1 MWAST
6 LTIVQHFRY
15 PLKLFNVLA
24 YSTSLSCRTTL
35 IIKIVQHFR
44 YPLKLFNVLAYST
57 SLSCRTTLII
67 KIDLMHQGAHAV
79 KKLWQGP
86 R

>member
-6 LTIVQHFRY
+6 LTIVQHFCY

-24 YSTSLSCRTTL
+24 YSTSLSCWTTL
-35 IIKIVQHFR
+35 II
-44 YPLKLFNVLAYST
+44 
-57 SLSCRTTLII
+57 
-67 KIDLMHQGAHAV
+67 IDLRAPSQLHQGAHTV
-79 KKLWQGP
+79 MKLWQGP